1 MTRGVD
7 RRPLVDVLI
16 FERAAPTGARLH
28 PPRPTRSVQLQAAI
42 QAVHCAADTFQASDW
57 PQIVALYDQL
67 FSVMP
72 TPVVALNRAIAVV
85 EIEGP
90 AAALT
95 TLDAI
100 APDLDTCHLMHCSPR
115 HDVAS
120 ARTTRRRGG
129 SVRTRRP
136 PRSDRKGPSVAR
148 PTDRG
153 VGR

>member
-1 MTRGVD
+1 M
-7 RRPLVDVLI
+7 
-16 FERAAPTGARLH
+16 
-28 PPRPTRSVQLQAAI
+28 
-42 QAVHCAADTFQASDW
+42 HCAAHTFQASDW

-136 PRSDRKGPSVAR
+136 PRSDRKDRRFLAQQIEELADEEALMQPPSESTGSTKETSVR
-148 PTDRG
+148 
-153 VGR
+153 

>member
-1 MTRGVD
+1 
-7 RRPLVDVLI
+7 
-16 FERAAPTGARLH
+16 
-28 PPRPTRSVQLQAAI
+28 
-42 QAVHCAADTFQASDW
+42 VHCAADTFQASDW

-100 APDLDTCHLMHCSPR
+100 APDLDTCHLMHSGILGLLLRCAGVR
-115 HDVAS
+115 DV
-120 ARTTRRRGG
+120 TGT
-129 SVRTRRP
+129 
-136 PRSDRKGPSVAR
+136 AR
-148 PTDRG
+148 PDAARQ
-153 VGR
+153 RW